1 LRKEKD
7 QLASKAETKTKTQA
21 KAESNGKR
29 ALLTLWAG
37 VLLAPM
43 AFLSNLQVNYTLTQ
57 MLCPGGR
64 TVLLHMATILFMLI
78 TAGGCL
84 IAWRTWQR
92 AGKEW
97 PDESED
103 KRTRNRFLGIVGL
116 MISALSFLII
126 VAQWIPQFIFNP
138 CQR

>member
-1 LRKEKD
+1 MAANAVTKKE
-7 QLASKAETKTKTQA
+7 TQA

-29 ALLTLWAG
+29 SLLTLWAG
-37 VLLAPM
+37 VLLAPL
-43 AFLSNLQVNYTLTQ
+43 AFLSSLQANYTLTQ
-57 MLCPGGR
+57 KLCPGGR
-64 TVLLHMATILFMLI
+64 TLLLHVVTIFFMLI
-78 TAGGCL
+78 AAGGGL

-103 KRTRNRFLGIVGL
+103 QRTRNRFLAIVGL
-116 MISALSFLII
+116 MTSALSFLII